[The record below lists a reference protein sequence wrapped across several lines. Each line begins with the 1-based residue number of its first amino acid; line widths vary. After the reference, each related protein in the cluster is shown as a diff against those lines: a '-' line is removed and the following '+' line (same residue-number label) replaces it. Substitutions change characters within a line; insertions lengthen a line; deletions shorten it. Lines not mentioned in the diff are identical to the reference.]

1 MIAMRILMGL
11 LAIALLLAPR
21 CAHADLA
28 AVEGL
33 VAKKAA
39 IIEMMHGKARK
50 ALVTAAQDDRYR
62 EYFSAASAEE
72 RARLKAEIDRISLHV
87 QAEFHVEE
95 MCLIDPHGAEISRIV
110 QNSIAY
116 DLATNETENVFFT
129 PGFALRP
136 RTVYISPLYVS
147 QDANRWVLGY
157 VTPIVVDG
165 TTRAILHYEH
175 GLTIF
180 QQALNKDESG
190 GTRYIVAVDGD
201 GRVISDSRKPILTDK
216 KADSEAAADYFAPF
230 ALGDIDF
237 PQLRARLGGGDKG
250 AGAVTAAGGRYD
262 VAYQKVGQW
271 TLIAVD
277 RL

>member
-1 MIAMRILMGL
+1 MRILTGL
-11 LAIALLLAPR
+11 MTMALLLAPGL
-21 CAHADLA
+21 AHADLA
-28 AVEGL
+28 AVEAL

-39 IIEMMHGKARK
+39 IVEMMHGKARK

-62 EYFSAASAEE
+62 EYFIAASTDE
-72 RARLKAEIDRISLHV
+72 RAHLKAEIDRISLKV

-95 MCLIDPHGAEISRIV
+95 MCLIDPRGAEISRIV

-175 GLTIF
+175 GLAVF

-190 GTRYIVAVDGD
+190 DARYILAVDD
-201 GRVISDSRKPILTDK
+201 EGRVISDSRQPISTEK
-216 KADSEAAADYFAPF
+216 KSDSAAPADYFASF

-237 PQLRARLGGGDKG
+237 PQLKARLGGGDKG

-262 VAYQKVGQW
+262 VAYQTVGHW

>member
-1 MIAMRILMGL
+1 L
-11 LAIALLLAPR
+11 LTVALLLAPGL
-21 CAHADLA
+21 AHADLA
-28 AVEGL
+28 AVETL

-50 ALVTAAQDDRYR
+50 ALVTAAQDERYR
-62 EYFSAASAEE
+62 EYFTAASADE
-72 RARLKAEIDRISLHV
+72 RARLKAEIDSISLKV

-110 QNSIAY
+110 KNAIAY
-116 DLATNETENVFFT
+116 DLATNETANVFFT

-165 TTRAILHYEH
+165 VTRAILHYEH

-180 QQALNKDESG
+180 QQALDKDQSG
-190 GTRYIVAVDGD
+190 DARYIVAVDDD
-201 GRVISDSRKPILTDK
+201 GRVISDSRQPVATEK
-216 KADSEAAADYFAPF
+216 KGDSEATADYFAPF
-230 ALGDIDF
+230 ALGDVDF
-237 PQLRARLGGGDKG
+237 PQLKARLGGGDKG
-250 AGAVTAAGGRYD
+250 AGALTTAGGRYD
-262 VAYQKVGQW
+262 VAYQTVGHW